1 MTDAEKK
8 PCCAAEP
15 AEKDTALSC
24 CRHKDRTPEEYRA
37 LANRLSR
44 IEGQVRG
51 IHAMLDKDVYC
62 ADILVQVAAVNA
74 ALNGFSKELLSQH
87 VRTCVADDLRAGGT
101 QKLDELLQLLPL
113 RKRMSVQCLQLL
125 GVAVK
130 AAACLGEG
138 DLPGAAVKQLEPQ
151 LMLQL
156 PDLLGQGRLGD
167 VEGVCRSSK
176 ALLFSNG

>member
-1 MTDAEKK
+1 M
-8 PCCAAEP
+8 
-15 AEKDTALSC
+15 
-24 CRHKDRTPEEYRA
+24 
-37 LANRLSR
+37 
-44 IEGQVRG
+44 
-51 IHAMLDKDVYC
+51 
-62 ADILVQVAAVNA
+62 DILVFQQGSDLGLSPQQGSVKCLLALIADRPGCVLLCRRHGNAEQIPPELKKLVPQAADTEVLDVTA
-74 ALNGFSKELLSQH
+74 AQ
-87 VRTCVADDLRAGGT
+87 
-101 QKLDELLQLLPL
+101 LLQLLPL

>member
-1 MTDAEKK
+1 
-8 PCCAAEP
+8 
-15 AEKDTALSC
+15 
-24 CRHKDRTPEEYRA
+24 
-37 LANRLSR
+37 
-44 IEGQVRG
+44 
-51 IHAMLDKDVYC
+51 
-62 ADILVQVAAVNA
+62 
-74 ALNGFSKELLSQH
+74 
-87 VRTCVADDLRAGGT
+87 
-101 QKLDELLQLLPL
+101 
-113 RKRMSVQCLQLL
+113 MSVQCLQLL

-176 ALLFSNG
+176 ALLFSNGSKALELMNGHEKYSYKFDLIDSIREMICKSKIFAL

>member
-1 MTDAEKK
+1 M
-8 PCCAAEP
+8 
-15 AEKDTALSC
+15 
-24 CRHKDRTPEEYRA
+24 
-37 LANRLSR
+37 
-44 IEGQVRG
+44 
-51 IHAMLDKDVYC
+51 
-62 ADILVQVAAVNA
+62 DILVFQQGSDLGLSPQQGSVKCLLALIADRPGCVLLCRRHGNAEQIPPELKKLVPQAADTEVLDVTA
-74 ALNGFSKELLSQH
+74 AQ
-87 VRTCVADDLRAGGT
+87 
-101 QKLDELLQLLPL
+101 LLQLLPL

-167 VEGVCRSSK
+167 VEGVWPQQ
-176 ALLFSNG
+176 